1 MDFLHMQQEANTY
14 NDSYATPLEQGRL
27 GTIIN
32 VGTSSLI
39 VAVNSDQIDSRQL
52 AKSCR
57 IGSVIKVPVE
67 ECHIYGTVQT
77 VQTSM
82 DADDTILLTVD
93 LLGELSGSGF
103 SRGVR
108 HFPMPGSEV
117 YAANDADLDASF
129 APKHEGTIKM
139 GTVFPSENT
148 PGGLNAETLL
158 SRHFAVLGSTGTGK
172 SSTVALL
179 MHRLTD
185 ISPAAHIIILDPHN
199 EYERAFLDNG
209 VHLSTEN
216 FSLPYWLMNF
226 EEHVELLIG
235 GNTEG
240 RESDIDILK
249 RCLFGARKRSAPS
262 LSLSRFT
269 VDTPIPYKLTELVQI
284 IDDEMGK
291 LDKAE
296 DLSPFFRLRNKIEEL
311 RSDQRFAF
319 MFSGLLVQDTLSA
332 TVSKLMRFPTNGRP
346 VTTLDLSGVPS
357 EIVDV
362 VVSLLSRLI
371 FDFSMWSQKHSSTN
385 PILLVCEEAHRYV
398 PNARLDGN
406 GRIQAARKSLERI
419 AKEGRKYGVS
429 LGLVSQRPSDLSEA
443 VLSQCGTILSM
454 RMNNEQDRAFVEN
467 AMPEGT
473 SSLLS
478 ALPTLQN
485 RECIVAGEGVGCP
498 LRLQLDFL
506 EEHLRP
512 ASNDPSF
519 LNSWRSDIDGPDE
532 FVNDTIL
539 RWRKG
544 VR

>member
-1 MDFLHMQQEANTY
+1 MSSLHSQNGVNQT
-14 NDSYATPLEQGRL
+14 ATAVPAGSLHGYL

-39 VAVNSDQIDSRQL
+39 VAVNSDQIEASHL

-77 VQTSM
+77 VEMNTEAGGQ
-82 DADDTILLTVD
+82 ILLTVD
-93 LLGELSGSGF
+93 LLGELSGQGF

-108 HFPMPGSEV
+108 HFPMPGSQV

-185 ISPAAHIIILDPHN
+185 ISPAAHVIILDPHN

-226 EEHVELLIG
+226 EEHVELLVG
-235 GNTEG
+235 SNTEG

-296 DLSPFFRLRNKIEEL
+296 DLSPFFRLKNKIEEL

-319 MFSGLLVQDTLSA
+319 MFSGLLVQDNLSE
-332 TVSKLMRFPTNGRP
+332 TVAKLMRFPTNGRP
-346 VTTLDLSGVPS
+346 VTTLDLSGVPN

-362 VVSLLSRLI
+362 VVSLLSRVI
-371 FDFSMWSQKHSSTN
+371 FDFAMWSQKHSSAN

-398 PNARLDGN
+398 PHTRLDGN
-406 GRIQAARKSLERI
+406 NRVQAARKSLERI

-485 RECIVAGEGVGCP
+485 RECIVAGEGVACP
-498 LRLQLDFL
+498 VRLQLDYL

-519 LNSWRSDIDGPDE
+519 LNSWRQDVDCPE
-532 FVNDTIL
+532 ELVNDTIL